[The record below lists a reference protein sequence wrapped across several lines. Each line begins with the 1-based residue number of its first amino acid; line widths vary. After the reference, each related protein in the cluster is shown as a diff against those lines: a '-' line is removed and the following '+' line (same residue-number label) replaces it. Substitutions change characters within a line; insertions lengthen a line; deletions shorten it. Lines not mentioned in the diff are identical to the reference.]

1 MKKYILIL
9 LCLIS
14 LMGFSQRNELA
25 WKKAKVAIRLMDE
38 GKVDESIQLLKEC
51 EKIDNEDYTY
61 PYEMAY
67 AYILKKDYETAI
79 TILNKTKKYKNI
91 NDQVYQLSGNCYS
104 YLNKPKLA
112 IKEYEQG
119 MKKFPNAGNLHLE
132 KGNIFLIQEKYE
144 DAIENYRNGIAAEPN
159 FSSNYYRLALLYLNS
174 TDRLSGLFYGEIF
187 MNLERSTQRTTEMSK
202 LLYDGYKKSIKFN
215 DTNVATDFCEVILNI
230 ENKEFKMPFC
240 AIFVKDFIL
249 GITTQKEINLNTL
262 SEIRTNF
269 IKNFFKDDYKNYSN
283 IILDY
288 NKKMLDEGIL
298 DTYNKYLFQIGSEEE
313 FSIWKD
319 DNIETYDTFLEW
331 YSNPENYLKITDENK
346 FIKL

>member
-174 TDRLSGLFYGEIF
+174 TDRLSGLLYGEIF

>member
-1 MKKYILIL
+1 M
-9 LCLIS
+9 CLIS

-174 TDRLSGLFYGEIF
+174 TDRLSGLLYGEIF

>member
-38 GKVDESIQLLKEC
+38 GKVDESIQLPKEC

-174 TDRLSGLFYGEIF
+174 TDRLSGLLYGEIF

>member
-1 MKKYILIL
+1 M
-9 LCLIS
+9 CLIS

-174 TDRLSGLFYGEIF
+174 TDRLSGLLYGEIF

-298 DTYNKYLFQIGSEEE
+298 DTYNKYLFQIGSEDE

>member
-215 DTNVATDFCEVILNI
+215 DTNVATDFCEVILDI

>member
-1 MKKYILIL
+1 M
-9 LCLIS
+9 CLIS

-119 MKKFPNAGNLHLE
+119 IKKFPNAGNLHLE

-174 TDRLSGLFYGEIF
+174 TDRLSGLLYGEIF

>member
-119 MKKFPNAGNLHLE
+119 IKKFPNAGNLHLE

-174 TDRLSGLFYGEIF
+174 TDRLSGLLYGEIF

>member
-1 MKKYILIL
+1 
-9 LCLIS
+9 
-14 LMGFSQRNELA
+14 MGFSQRNELA

-174 TDRLSGLFYGEIF
+174 TDRLSGLLYGEIF

>member
-1 MKKYILIL
+1 M
-9 LCLIS
+9 CLIS